1 MAKPP
6 VVAYFITPHGFG
18 HASRAAA
25 VMAAL
30 SDAAPEVRFE
40 LFTTC
45 PRWIFHDTLGKDFG
59 YHPEVVDIGMVQISP
74 LQEDVSATVRALDRW
89 LPFDDALVARLAGEV
104 ADLRCRLIVCDI
116 APLGIAVAQAA
127 GIPSVLVENFTWDWI
142 YSGYLRHDTGLQSHI
157 AYLAEIFEQAA
168 YHLQTEPLSRLFGGT
183 VKIAPISRK
192 VRSSRA
198 RVRQRLGLNATDPMV
213 LVSMG
218 GVPDRLEFLS
228 KLPDRIAPVL
238 VIPGADGRTCSHPR
252 VILLPVHSDLYHP
265 DLVAAADALIA
276 KAGYSIVAEA
286 YHAGVPF
293 GYVRR
298 PQSPESEVLEK
309 FIVQHLPSR
318 SITAEAY
325 ADGTWIHDL
334 PDLLHLPRAT
344 AKTNNGA
351 DEAARYLLDLLT
363 EEK

>member
-1 MAKPP
+1 MAEPP

-30 SDAAPEVRFE
+30 SEAAPAVRFE

-45 PRWIFHDTLGKDFG
+45 PRWIFRDTLMEDFG
-59 YHPEVVDIGMVQISP
+59 YHPEIVDIGMVQTSP
-74 LQEDVSATVRALDRW
+74 LQEDIPATVHALDRW
-89 LPFDDALVARLAGEV
+89 LPFDTAMVARLAGQV
-104 ADLRCRLIVCDI
+104 VDMRCRLIVCDI
-116 APLGIAVAQAA
+116 TPLGIAVAQAA
-127 GIPSVLVENFTWDWI
+127 GLPSVLVENFTWDWI
-142 YSGYLRHDTGLQSHI
+142 YDGYLRRDTGLQPHI
-157 AYLAEIFEQAA
+157 AYLAEIFAQAD
-168 YHLQTEPLSRLFGGT
+168 YRLQTEPLCQPFGDT
-183 VKIAPISRK
+183 VRIAPISRK

-198 RVRQRLGLNATDPMV
+198 QVRQRLGLKADDQMV

-228 KLPDRIAPVL
+228 KLPEWIAPIL
-238 VIPGADGRTCSHPR
+238 VIPGADGRKSSHPN
-252 VILLPVHSDLYHP
+252 VILLPTHSNLYHP

-276 KAGYSIVAEA
+276 KAGYSTVAEA

-298 PQSPESEVLEK
+298 PQSPESEMLEK

-318 SITAEAY
+318 SITAEGY
-325 ADGTWIHDL
+325 ADGSWIHDL
-334 PDLLHLPRAT
+334 PDLLHLPRAKT
-344 AKTNNGA
+344 KTNNGA
-351 DEAARYLLDLLT
+351 DAAARYLRNLLFR
-363 EEK
+363 